1 MAAITSLLLAGA
13 FAGCTSIVPAAAPT
27 APPAVLLV
35 REASGGLCVSG
46 TECRSVITVKTDGA
60 WLAIDGG
67 AHTDGVLQDGMLALL
82 QQAIATTRLAE
93 APAFTGTC
101 PVAYDGQEV
110 TYRWTS
116 AGVAR
121 TAASCT
127 VEFDP
132 ADPLVLAG
140 ERLADETRG

>member
-1 MAAITSLLLAGA
+1 MAAITSLLLAGV
-13 FAGCTSIVPAAAPT
+13 FAGCTTSVPASAPT
-27 APPAVLLV
+27 SPPTVLLV
-35 REASGGLCVSG
+35 RESSGGLCVSG
-46 TECRSVITVKTDGA
+46 TECRSVITVRTDGA
-60 WLAIDGG
+60 WLAIGG
-67 AHTDGVLQDGMLALL
+67 GTRKEGTLGEGVLALL
-82 QQAIATTRLAE
+82 QEAVAATGLAE

-116 AGVAR
+116 AGAPR

-127 VEFDP
+127 VTFDP

-140 ERLADETRG
+140 ERLVDETSA